1 MTISTINQNLTN
13 DIWQPNTLKPRKY
26 QLNIFAR
33 AKKENLLVVIPTGL
47 GKTYIATLLG
57 VHFLKKFNGFKNI
70 IFLAP
75 TRPLISQHIE
85 SHKKHVNLG
94 ELGFMEL
101 TGKIKP
107 QKRKEIFES
116 PETQFLFMTPQ
127 TLRNDLQKELYN
139 LNNTALIIFDE
150 AHRATGEY
158 AYVPI
163 AQFYHVQ
170 NPNGRILALTASPGN
185 KEHKEIIQNNLH
197 IPLKNIERRNKQD
210 LDVKEYTHKIEEIV
224 IGVDLTDDM
233 KEIRDTLLEIKEKT
247 IAQYIEFNLNYDP
260 DAPTDPAKYHR
271 GYCAKQV
278 KLLTRVL
285 TKNQGGNTRTLR
297 ILISM
302 NARLFKIHHLIN
314 TLEVQGL
321 DITYKS
327 IEKMKKKID
336 KGIASKADIFLYRDF
351 KFQNIWYQ
359 MLRIKNETPE
369 KLTHPKMTRLI
380 SVISSQFE
388 DEPDSRILIFADL
401 RDTVARITR
410 ELKKIKDCRPK
421 KFVGQ
426 ATKNA
431 ADKGLSQKEQ
441 IRLLREFSAGIYNIL
456 VATCVAQEGLDIS
469 ECNVVVFYDN
479 SASEIKSIQRSGRT
493 GRSKDGKIIRL
504 YTKDTQEARNLLF
517 TQRRKRK
524 KGQKMIFKS
533 PISKSSSPKSILDY
547 SKKRVL
553 PSTKEQNIITPKL
566 DGEKPEISV
575 QISPQIYDAYNLGSA
590 IPVDFAVNKNKKS
603 CNFDM
608 SFPVPFFQVGIDI
621 LDSTIVSISASD
633 MMFLRNLD
641 KKKRSVKTYIILM
654 DARNISQDNK
664 IILKQKAD
672 SIKKITGIGMVMFSS
687 MDKLHLM
694 IRTILEKHNKD
705 I

>member
-1 MTISTINQNLTN
+1 MTISTSNQNYNTN
-13 DIWQPNTLKPRKY
+13 IWQPNTPKPRKY
-26 QLNIFAR
+26 QLSIYAR
-33 AKKENLLVVIPTGL
+33 AKSENLLVVIPTGL

-85 SHKKHVNLG
+85 SHKKNVNLG

-107 QKRKEIFES
+107 EKRKEIFENS
-116 PETQFLFMTPQ
+116 ETQFLFMTPQ
-127 TLRNDLQKELYN
+127 TLRNDLKNELYS
-139 LNNTALIIFDE
+139 LNKTALIIFDE

-163 AQFYHVQ
+163 ADFFKKQ
-170 NPNGRILALTASPGN
+170 NTDGRILALTASPGN
-185 KEHKEIIQNNLH
+185 KEHEETILNNLH
-197 IPLKNIERRNKQD
+197 IPLKNIERREKQD

-224 IGVDLTDDM
+224 IGVDLTDEM
-233 KEIRDTLLEIKEKT
+233 KQIRDTLLEIKEKT

-260 DAPTDPAKYHR
+260 EAPTDPTKYHR
-271 GYCAKQV
+271 GFCAMQV
-278 KLLTRVL
+278 KLLTLSL

-336 KGIASKADIFLYRDF
+336 KGIASKADIFLYRDY

-359 MLRIKNETPE
+359 MLRIKNDTPE
-369 KLTHPKMTRLI
+369 KLTHPKMIRLV

-401 RDTVARITR
+401 RDTVTRITR
-410 ELKKIKDCRPK
+410 ELKKISGCRPK

-426 ATKNA
+426 ATKNP
-431 ADKGLSQKEQ
+431 ADRGLSQKEQ
-441 IRLLREFSAGIYNIL
+441 IQLLREFSAGTYNIL

-524 KGQKMIFKS
+524 KGEKMNFKFPTIKPS
-533 PISKSSSPKSILDY
+533 KSILDY
-547 SKKRVL
+547 SKKRIV
-553 PSTKEQNIITPKL
+553 PKEENVIAPKL

-575 QISPQIYDAYNLGSA
+575 QISSQIYDAYKLGSA
-590 IPVDFAVNKNKKS
+590 IPVDFAVNKKS
-603 CNFDM
+603 KENSNFDL
-608 SFPVPFFQVGIDI
+608 SFPVPFTLVGIDI
-621 LDSTIVSISASD
+621 LDPMKINISTSD

-641 KKKRSVKTYIILM
+641 KKKRSVKTYITLL
-654 DARNISQDNK
+654 DARGISENK
-664 IILKQKAD
+664 INILKKKIG
-672 SIKKITGIGMVMFSS
+672 SIKKITGIGMVVFSS
-687 MDKLHLM
+687 VDKLHLM
-694 IRTILEKHNKD
+694 IRTILEKHNKNK
-705 I
+705 